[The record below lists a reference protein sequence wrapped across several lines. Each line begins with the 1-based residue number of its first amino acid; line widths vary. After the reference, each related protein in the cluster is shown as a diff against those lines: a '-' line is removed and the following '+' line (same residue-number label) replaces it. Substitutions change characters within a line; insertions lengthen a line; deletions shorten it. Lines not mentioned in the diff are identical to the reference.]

1 MLSPKPW
8 QPWPVIIMACWIWL
22 GICAGA
28 MILHIANPHT
38 RTEAEQSVGEP
49 TGATGVQPE
58 EAAKDPAWQMFSL
71 GVGVL
76 CLHGVALAAIAGL
89 VREHRTTWSRAFGF
103 DEPDKKEAL
112 RLAALTAAAAMPAGM
127 LITILCGLALQSA
140 GMEPETQ
147 KTVQLV
153 QSENAPGNLLALGVV
168 AILIAPVVEE
178 LLFRGV
184 FYPTL
189 KQQGHPVLAV
199 VGVSLL
205 FALSHANAMTFL
217 PLALLSA
224 ALIWLYEK
232 TNNLLAPIVAHALFN
247 AANFI
252 MIVSGAFPS

>member
-1 MLSPKPW
+1 MISPKPW
-8 QPWPVIIMACWIWL
+8 QPWPVILMACWIWL
-22 GICAGA
+22 GILAGGL
-28 MILHIANPHT
+28 ILHVANPYPKAET
-38 RTEAEQSVGEP
+38 TQAGNEDTEAASVD
-49 TGATGVQPE
+49 Q
-58 EAAKDPAWQMFSL
+58 EALADDPAWQMFSL

-76 CLHGVALAAIAGL
+76 CLQGVALAAIAGL
-89 VREHRTTWSRAFGF
+89 VRDHGTTWGRAFGF
-103 DEPDKKEAL
+103 DEPNRKEAI
-112 RLAALTAAAAMPAGM
+112 RLGALTAAAAVPGGM
-127 LITILCGLALQSA
+127 LVTIVCGLALQSA
-140 GMEPETQ
+140 GWEPEAQ

-153 QSENAPGNLLALGVV
+153 QAESAPGNLLALGVV

-184 FYPTL
+184 FYPTI

-205 FALSHANAMTFL
+205 FALSHANAMTFV

-232 TNNLLAPIVAHALFN
+232 TDNLLAPIVAHALFN

-252 MIVSGAFPS
+252 MIASGAFPS